1 MADKKRKAAKT
12 EEADGKPHPA
22 TVALAESEDKIL
34 SLSAQL
40 EKTKKLLADA
50 KAKAAKPRTPT
61 EVDHAEVV
69 AYLKVLIERMD
80 AGAYQIRAF
89 THHVFPKD
97 GELVIKYDRKAGEV

>member
-12 EEADGKPHPA
+12 EEVDGKPHPA

-50 KAKAAKPRTPT
+50 KAKAAKPRKPT
-61 EVDHAEVV
+61 DVDHAEVV
-69 AYLKVLIERMD
+69 AYLKVFLEWMES
-80 AGAYQIRAF
+80 GSYQIRAF
-89 THHVFPKD
+89 THHAFPKD
-97 GELVIKYDRKAGEV
+97 GELVVKYDRKEGAI